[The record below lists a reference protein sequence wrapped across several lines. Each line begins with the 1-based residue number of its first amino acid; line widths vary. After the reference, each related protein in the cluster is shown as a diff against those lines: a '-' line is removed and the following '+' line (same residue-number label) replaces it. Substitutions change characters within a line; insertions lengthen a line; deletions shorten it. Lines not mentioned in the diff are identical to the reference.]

1 MKLALKLAFW
11 EREGRGGEGEEKRIS
26 PWGRKWNEVLVQWNE
41 VLVQWNEV
49 LVQEEAEEEIMHI
62 LHLLRS
68 TQVEH

>member
-1 MKLALKLAFW
+1 MKLAFW
-11 EREGRGGEGEEKRIS
+11 RWEEKKKKVEGVGRREGGLVS
-26 PWGRKWNEVLVQWNE
+26 PLGRK
-41 VLVQWNEV
+41 WNEV